1 MNLLQQLIETG
12 PTRIAVDSSYYI
24 AGALGLLAIQTLL
37 GAVKPSI
44 LSTKAKRILG
54 TPLLVADLILP
65 AMFSDGSGCM
75 YFSFVLFRT
84 RKKGWKMI
92 ISGKKKS
99 SLNFSTH
106 THINSLE
113 STWCDHSLYGLSP
126 LCGSILA
133 RSGHTRCRSPYLGL
147 ITSERILEVYAY
159 FSKRRGQRKICQK

>member
-1 MNLLQQLIETG
+1 MHTLKTCELFCVFFFFFLMNLLQQLIETG

-75 YFSFVLFRT
+75 YFSFFLFRT
-84 RKKGWKMI
+84 RK
-92 ISGKKKS
+92 
-99 SLNFSTH
+99 
-106 THINSLE
+106 
-113 STWCDHSLYGLSP
+113 
-126 LCGSILA
+126 
-133 RSGHTRCRSPYLGL
+133 
-147 ITSERILEVYAY
+147 
-159 FSKRRGQRKICQK
+159 RGGR